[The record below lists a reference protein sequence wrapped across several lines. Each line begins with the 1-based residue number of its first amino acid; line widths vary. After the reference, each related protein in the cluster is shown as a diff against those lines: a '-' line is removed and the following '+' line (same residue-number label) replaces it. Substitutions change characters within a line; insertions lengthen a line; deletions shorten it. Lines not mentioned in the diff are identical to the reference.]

1 MKTLIII
8 LVLFS
13 SAVLGYDKTSK
24 DLVNFIKQSDKVI
37 MKITNSTYASM
48 VRGDDSPIY
57 PFERASLDL
66 PPRAV
71 FEDDSENT
79 YIVIDNTTNKLIQD
93 YNNRPDK
100 LDNIVAI
107 NDDYIIHGQE
117 SIWDKKKVAC
127 KPYPDESYCF
137 DNIFF
142 TSDPNNSLNNDFIL
156 QLYSGTQNR
165 TMEYNKEAGYYK
177 NPTAYCSN
185 IPDLKKFD
193 IPLCEETDSL
203 DITSKPRKEITYA
216 KFERIVSIYNPITK
230 KFFEFNPDRDLI
242 PVVTQDDLN
251 SEFAKKNS
259 IKKKTPKKNTPKIIK
274 SPKANKIVKIGSGS
288 GFFVSDNGHII
299 TNNHVIDSCEKI
311 ILNEEILSII
321 AVNKKNDLAL
331 LKSNNE
337 NRSYLKLREGNI
349 IQGED
354 IVVLGFPFGKEFSK
368 DAKITKGIVSSLDG
382 IGNDNTKIQIDA
394 AIQPGNSGGPT
405 VGFDGAVVGVTVS
418 TIDAASILKDFGT
431 IPQNMN
437 FSVKKEFVE
446 SMLKENNIKVEYKIN
461 DNLMTSSD
469 LFKLINPSTVYL
481 ECWSNN

>member
-1 MKTLIII
+1 MKTLIVI

-13 SAVLGYDKTSK
+13 SSVLGYDKTSK

-37 MKITNSTYASM
+37 IKITSSTYASM
-48 VRGDDSPIY
+48 VRGEGSPLLEITDY
-57 PFERASLDL
+57 SPLNL

-71 FEDDSENT
+71 FEHDPYNT
-79 YIVIDNTTNKLIQD
+79 YIIIDNINNKLIQD
-93 YNNRPDK
+93 YNNRPNN
-100 LDNIVAI
+100 LDNIVTI
-107 NDDYIIHGQE
+107 KDDYIIHGQE

-127 KPYPDESYCF
+127 VPYPDETYCY

-142 TSDPNNSLNNDFIL
+142 TSDPNNSLNNDFIVK
-156 QLYSGTQNR
+156 LYSGTQNR
-165 TMEYNKEAGYYK
+165 TSEYDKTKSYSNSTGS
-177 NPTAYCSN
+177 CSN
-185 IPDLKKFD
+185 ILDLHKFD
-193 IPLCEETDSL
+193 IPLCNEVDSL
-203 DITSKPRKEITYA
+203 DITSKPKSEITYSR
-216 KFERIVSIYNPITK
+216 FERIVSVYNPITK
-230 KFFEFNPDRDLI
+230 KFFEFNPNRDPI
-242 PVVTQDDLN
+242 PVIDHNVFD
-251 SEFAKKNS
+251 EFTKDS
-259 IKKKTPKKNTPKIIK
+259 TKKKTPKENTPKIIK
-274 SPKANKIVKIGSGS
+274 SPKTNKIVKIGSGS

-311 ILNEEILSII
+311 ILNEETLSVI

-337 NRSYLKLREGNI
+337 NKSYLKLREGNI